1 MEWPKITWLIT
12 FSSNYNDWS
21 KPAGMTREAGEE
33 QPASAAAARRLV
45 PAGPA
50 PHSLFAPIYSF
61 FLSPHPIVWYL
72 LP

>member
-1 MEWPKITWLIT
+1 
-12 FSSNYNDWS
+12 
-21 KPAGMTREAGEE
+21 MTREAGEE